1 MIRWDLVGGG
11 MQKCDSKRVNWNER
25 REANREF
32 RGEAKGCTPPR
43 VFSVRVANKGLM
55 VDARHFHFRVKG
67 EAGEERLT
75 VEGLELKEQEQDN
88 APSGSGPTP
97 KPRPG
102 WGRRRAQRFRRE
114 GWVAGTGRQS
124 TDTSCITICANTLS
138 SVYWNAIRIICG
150 KLRKSQKPHT
160 QTRRFS

>member
-11 MQKCDSKRVNWNER
+11 MRECDSKRVNWNER

-43 VFSVRVANKGLM
+43 VFSVRVANEGLM
-55 VDARHFHFRVKG
+55 VDARQLRVKG

-138 SVYWNAIRIICG
+138 SVYCSAIQTILG
-150 KLRKSQKPHT
+150 KVFVDRKLEVRKRRKPAP
-160 QTRRFS
+160 